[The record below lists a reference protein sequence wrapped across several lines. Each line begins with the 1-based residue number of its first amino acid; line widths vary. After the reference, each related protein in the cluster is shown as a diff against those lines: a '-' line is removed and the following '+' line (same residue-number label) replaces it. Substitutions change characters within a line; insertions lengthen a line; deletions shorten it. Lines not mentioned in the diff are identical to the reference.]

1 MYWHLFWVAK
11 KLIFLKSKIV
21 KELED
26 CIVKGKPKTSTQQD
40 RLLEGRV
47 YAVFL
52 GSWISLFYSIT
63 ISSQSSK
70 DVAKTYTGKTDELEQ
85 FR

>member
-1 MYWHLFWVAK
+1 MAK
-11 KLIFLKSKIV
+11 NLIFLKSKIV

-26 CIVKGKPKTSTQQD
+26 YIVQSKTKTSSQQD
-40 RLLEGRV
+40 WLLEGRV

-63 ISSQSSK
+63 ISSQFSK
-70 DVAKTYTGKTDELEQ
+70 GVAKI
-85 FR
+85 